1 VSWRAQKRHR
11 VNARPQVKRPRKQ
24 REVGAIRRALHL
36 ARARFSVNASRR
48 PTKGAP
54 WANRGSRALGAQPP
68 TVGSMPDSGS
78 VPGCVEQT
86 AVPEATGAG
95 TRSALTSGGAEFQP
109 YAQLGSARRRRSVL
123 PPRFWRGS
131 WLATYVFS
139 PLAQQAVASQRL
151 GGALANPLGA
161 ADDLP
166 VELGLIL
173 VNACH
178 VPIFALR
185 SFSGPKDASDSNG
198 CVRSVG
204 RRGLCRE
211 DIA

>member
-1 VSWRAQKRHR
+1 MSPDQ
-11 VNARPQVKRPRKQ
+11 
-24 REVGAIRRALHL
+24 
-36 ARARFSVNASRR
+36 FSVNASRR
-48 PTKGAP
+48 PAKGASWTQP
-54 WANRGSRALGAQPP
+54 GFSRSRR
-68 TVGSMPDSGS
+68 TDSYGGLDARQRLS
-78 VPGCVEQT
+78 AGMCRADRAPGGN
-86 AVPEATGAG
+86 GAG
-95 TRSALTSGGAEFQP
+95 TRSALTSGGAEFQS
-109 YAQLGSARRRRSVL
+109 YAQLGGARRRRSVL

-139 PLAQQAVASQRL
+139 PLAQQAVAYQRL
-151 GGALANPLGA
+151 GGALANPFRA

-178 VPIFALR
+178 VPIFAPR
-185 SFSGPKDASDSNG
+185 SFSGPKNASDSNG
-198 CVRSVG
+198 CMRSVG